1 MKDNRDKMRTKR
13 VREHSGKSWMSDE
26 YDSGDGKRR
35 DSALSLESSLKK
47 RRGNLP
53 KEAVRILKG
62 WLYEHR
68 YNAYPT
74 DQEKVHLSNSANLT
88 VLQVCNWFI
97 NARRRILPEMIKKDG
112 MDPLHFTITRK
123 NKQLSFDKE
132 DYEDGKYNGQS
143 VIENHKF
150 DNSEDSVSSRDS
162 LYPVSMETD
171 GYVSDSETSLSDFS
185 DTESLSRNALS
196 NPRLINNTSTPH
208 NVKFAAQQGPLL
220 TFNDSTVNNTPPPSP
235 PADQNKDIFRCF
247 YMLVDVAINQLEKQR
262 QLEKGEHNKENSL

>member
-1 MKDNRDKMRTKR
+1 MKDCGEKIRNKR
-13 VREHSGKSWMSDE
+13 VREKGSKSWMSDE

-35 DSALSLESSLKK
+35 GDSTLGLESSMKK

-74 DQEKVHLSNSANLT
+74 DQEKVFLSNAANLT

-123 NKQLSFDKE
+123 TTKNSFDQNE
-132 DYEDGKYNGQS
+132 FEEGKYTPPVFDGR
-143 VIENHKF
+143 KF
-150 DNSEDSVSSRDS
+150 DNSEDSLSSRDS
-162 LYPVSMETD
+162 IYPVSMETD
-171 GYVSDSETSLSDFS
+171 GYVSDSDTSLSDFS
-185 DTESLSRNALS
+185 DTETLAKNALN
-196 NPRLINNTSTPH
+196 NPHYTNTTSTPH
-208 NVKFAAQQGPLL
+208 NVKYTPQQGALL

-235 PADQNKDIFRCF
+235 PTEPNKDIFRCF

-262 QLEKGEHNKENSL
+262 QLEKAEHNKENSL